1 MGTGMDGEQASK
13 LAAARARWK
22 GSTAYRQSCTHP
34 RRTGGGGSHDGVT
47 YVMSLRCPDCG
58 RRWEE
63 VVRYDGA
70 TRESVFVVDLLKGR
84 KG

>member
-1 MGTGMDGEQASK
+1 MEAGPAVSFPAS
-13 LAAARARWK
+13 
-22 GSTAYRQSCTHP
+22 P
-34 RRTGGGGSHDGVT
+34 RRNQLSPSWR
-47 YVMSLRCPDCG
+47 YREPLL

-84 KG
+84 K